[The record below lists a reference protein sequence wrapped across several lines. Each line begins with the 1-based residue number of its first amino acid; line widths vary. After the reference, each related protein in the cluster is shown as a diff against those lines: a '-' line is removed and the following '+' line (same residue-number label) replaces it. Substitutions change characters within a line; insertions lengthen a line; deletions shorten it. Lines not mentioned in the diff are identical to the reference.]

1 MTEKFEV
8 APIAL
13 ALNEAFLAISL
24 AYGIVAPILSAF
36 RISQKL
42 IQAVAPGSSPLLQL
56 PYITTSI
63 AQALEGED
71 SKGHLSVQD
80 FMRIPEERRRKL
92 AVASGLLSDTQ
103 YRAAVAVAKQ
113 LPVFRVEKAFF
124 KVTGEKF
131 ITPGSL
137 VQFVVKARII
147 PPGTV
152 NVPAVNELDLEDID
166 PAEDDLD
173 AILGRKPQKNKKA
186 KSADGKGTEAASEEK
201 SIQPPL
207 AFAPYFARDHSPRW
221 HVFLSDSKMGRTAVQ
236 PFVFTTFDKPLF
248 DEQGNATFNMQ
259 TLKMQFGA
267 PPQAGQFTFVMH
279 LICDSYVGIDTK
291 MEVTMNVEEMA
302 KAVEMQDEDEISE
315 PEEGTSHVSSLYLT
329 DAHADACA
337 PTDSIAGQMSA
348 LKTGGNSG
356 PPPKRK
362 VRKPVQEE
370 SSDDES
376 DTEGDEEDASETDTD
391 TDTDEE

>member
-1 MTEKFEV
+1 
-8 APIAL
+8 
-13 ALNEAFLAISL
+13 
-24 AYGIVAPILSAF
+24 
-36 RISQKL
+36 
-42 IQAVAPGSSPLLQL
+42 
-56 PYITTSI
+56 
-63 AQALEGED
+63 
-71 SKGHLSVQD
+71 
-80 FMRIPEERRRKL
+80 MRIPEERRRKL
-92 AVASGLLSDTQ
+92 AVASGLLSESQ
-103 YRAAVAVAKQ
+103 YKAAVSVAKQ

-137 VQFVVKARII
+137 VQFVVKARIV

-173 AILGRKPQKNKKA
+173 AILGRKPQENKKA
-186 KSADGKGTEAASEEK
+186 KSADGKETESPSEQP

-221 HVFLSDSKMGRTAVQ
+221 HVFLSDSKAGRMAVQ

-267 PPQAGQFTFVMH
+267 PPQVGQFTFVMH

-291 MEVTMNVEEMA
+291 MEVTLNVEEMA
-302 KAVEMQDEDEISE
+302 KAVEMKDEDDISE
-315 PEEGTSHVSSLYLT
+315 PEEG
-329 DAHADACA
+329 
-337 PTDSIAGQMSA
+337 
-348 LKTGGNSG
+348 K
-356 PPPKRK
+356 
-362 VRKPVQEE
+362 
-370 SSDDES
+370 
-376 DTEGDEEDASETDTD
+376 
-391 TDTDEE
+391 

>member
-24 AYGIVAPILSAF
+24 AYGSVAPILSSF
-36 RISQKL
+36 RTSQNL

-56 PYITTSI
+56 PYITPSI

-71 SKGHLSVQD
+71 SKGHLTVQD
-80 FMRIPEERRRKL
+80 FMRIPDERRRKL
-92 AVASGLLSDTQ
+92 AVAPGLLSKSQ

-186 KSADGKGTEAASEEK
+186 KSGNGQATESPSEEEN

-221 HVFLSDSKMGRTAVQ
+221 HVFLSDSKVGRMAVQ

-267 PPQAGQFTFVMH
+267 PPQVGQYTFVMH

-291 MEVTMNVEEMA
+291 MEVTLNVEEMA

-315 PEEGTSHVSSLYLT
+315 PEEG
-329 DAHADACA
+329 
-337 PTDSIAGQMSA
+337 
-348 LKTGGNSG
+348 K
-356 PPPKRK
+356 
-362 VRKPVQEE
+362 
-370 SSDDES
+370 
-376 DTEGDEEDASETDTD
+376 
-391 TDTDEE
+391 

>member
-1 MTEKFEV
+1 M
-8 APIAL
+8 
-13 ALNEAFLAISL
+13 AICL
-24 AYGIVAPILSAF
+24 AYGSVAPILASF
-36 RISQKL
+36 RTSQNL
-42 IQAVAPGSSPLLQL
+42 IQAIAPGSSPLLQL
-56 PYITTSI
+56 PYMTSSI
-63 AQALEGED
+63 ARAIEGQD
-71 SKGHLSVQD
+71 SKAHLKVQD

-92 AVASGLLSDTQ
+92 AVAPGLLSESQ
-103 YRAAVAVAKQ
+103 YRAAVQVAKQ
-113 LPVFRVEKAFF
+113 LPVFKVEKAFF

-152 NVPAVNELDLEDID
+152 SVPAVNELDLEDID

-186 KSADGKGTEAASEEK
+186 KSADGGDTESPSEEK
-201 SIQPPL
+201 PIQPPL

-221 HVFLSDSKMGRTAVQ
+221 HVFLSDSKAGRMAVQ

-248 DEQGNATFNMQ
+248 DERGNATFNMQ

-267 PPQAGQFTFVMH
+267 PPQAGQYTFVMH

-291 MEVTMNVEEMA
+291 MEVTLNVEEMA
-302 KAVEMQDEDEISE
+302 KAVEMQDEDDISE
-315 PEEGTSHVSSLYLT
+315 PEEGKSSDSARLT
-329 DAHADACA
+329 VADACSSI
-337 PTDSIAGQMSA
+337 DSLAGQMSA
-348 LKTGGNSG
+348 MKSGATSG

-362 VRKPVQEE
+362 VRKQVQEE

-376 DTEGDEEDASETDTD
+376 DTDGDEEDASDTDTD